1 MGKFVSKYAASDI
14 EINTQ
19 KLAVE
24 TYRNRCNEC
33 MDDYIEAVESNDWRL
48 IHISKTHLVFF
59 DGEKTM
65 IEPLEGI
72 EDRENVFFKVNGKN
86 YMEM

>member
-1 MGKFVSKYAASDI
+1 MFPRNDEGIKLQSLSDFS
-14 EINTQ
+14 
-19 KLAVE
+19 
-24 TYRNRCNEC
+24 
-33 MDDYIEAVESNDWRL
+33 DFSNDWRL